1 MRFRA
6 VTLHVRSEEEYESY
20 SDLLDRLHRRL
31 DAFTKRVVM
40 TEPLDVK
47 EELKAVHAGLDPEGF
62 DRAYELLKEG
72 YFTSVNMGDRSY
84 GANLL
89 YAAEFLHRISEELGP
104 EANTMFALTSGEPYE
119 TPYFP
124 ATRGGSFGISAS
136 LLYPSELYGA
146 LYEAEEPEMTLR
158 SVLKFLF
165 SQAEQE
171 LLDELGDEAP
181 FLGIDYSL
189 SPWME
194 ESSARVISLLAR
206 TDFLEPGTA
215 SAILEMNEIIRES
228 VEGLKSMGFNEVML
242 PMAEDSLLMDMALQ
256 DKLRA
261 RDLAYL
267 SSYCVT
273 GLDMVV
279 IPFGD
284 VSRLAKMIG
293 DVLSSGRVK
302 GKVVGIRIIPVDEE
316 PGEKIRL
323 GRFGEVPVMEL

>member
-6 VTLHVRSEEEYESY
+6 ITLHVRSEEEYASY
-20 SDLLDRLHRRL
+20 SDLLNKLYRRL
-31 DAFTKRVVM
+31 NAFTKRVVM
-40 TEPLDVK
+40 TEPMDVDV
-47 EELKAVHAGLDPEGF
+47 ELKAVYSGF
-62 DRAYELLKEG
+62 DMRGFDYAHDLLKEG
-72 YFTSVNMGDRSY
+72 YFTSISLGSEPYR
-84 GANLL
+84 ANLL
-89 YAAEFLHRISEELGP
+89 YAAEFLYRISEELGP
-104 EANTMFALTSGEPYE
+104 EANTMLAFTSGEPYE

-136 LLYPSELYGA
+136 LLYPSDLYGA

-158 SVLKFLF
+158 SVMKFLF
-165 SQAEQE
+165 TQAERE
-171 LLDELGDEAP
+171 LLEELNEEAP

-206 TDFLEPGTA
+206 TDFLEPGTP
-215 SAILEMNEIIRES
+215 SAILEMNEIIREAS
-228 VEGLKSMGFNEVML
+228 EGLKSLGFNEVML
-242 PMAEDSLLMDMALQ
+242 PMAEDNLLMEMVLEGRL
-256 DKLRA
+256 KV

-284 VSRLAKMIG
+284 VTKLAKLIG
-293 DVLSSGRVK
+293 DVLASGKVK
-302 GKVVGIRIIPVDEE
+302 GKVVGVRIIPVDGK
-316 PGEKIRL
+316 PGEEVEL
-323 GRFGEVPVMEL
+323 GRFGRVPIMGL

>member
-1 MRFRA
+1 MKFRA

-20 SDLLDRLHRRL
+20 SDLLDRLYRKL

-40 TEPLDVK
+40 VEPINVK

-62 DRAYELLKEG
+62 ELAYELLREG
-72 YFTSVNMGDRSY
+72 YFTSVNMGDNPY
-84 GANLL
+84 GANLM
-89 YAAEFLHRISEELGP
+89 YAAEFLHKISEELGP
-104 EANTMFALTSGEPYE
+104 EANTMFALTSGVPYE

-124 ATRGGSFGISAS
+124 ATKGGSFGISAS

-165 SQAEQE
+165 VQAEQQILE
-171 LLDELGDEAP
+171 ELGGEAP

-194 ESSARVISLLAR
+194 KSSARVISLLAR

-228 VEGLKSMGFNEVML
+228 VEGLKSTGFNEVML
-242 PMAEDSLLMDMALQ
+242 PVAEDNLLMDLALQ
-256 DKLRA
+256 GKLRA

-273 GLDMVV
+273 GMDMVV

-284 VSRLAKMIG
+284 VTKLAKIIG
-293 DVLSSGRVK
+293 DVLSSGKIK
-302 GKVVGIRIIPVDEE
+302 GKVVGIRIIPVDER
-316 PGEKIRL
+316 PGEKVGL